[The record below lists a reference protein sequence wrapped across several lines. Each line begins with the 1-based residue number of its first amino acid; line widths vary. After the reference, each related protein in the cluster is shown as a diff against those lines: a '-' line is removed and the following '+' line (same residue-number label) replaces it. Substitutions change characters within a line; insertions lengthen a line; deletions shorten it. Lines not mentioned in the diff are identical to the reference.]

1 MTKHTSDE
9 LNTVLDKLAKDDAFR
24 DHMLRDPVGALG
36 GLGISL
42 DPAQVPAVRSLPSK
56 DSIVADQTAM
66 HSSIVGED
74 TMVIFLLSG
83 GSAA

>member
-1 MTKHTSDE
+1 MTKHTSGE
-9 LNTVLDKLAKDDAFR
+9 LSTVLDKLAKDDAFR

-66 HSSIVGED
+66 HSNIVSEG
-74 TMVIFLLSG
+74 TMVVFLLSG
-83 GSAA
+83 GAAA

>member
-9 LNTVLDKLAKDDAFR
+9 LSTVLDKLAKDDAFR